1 MKRTVF
7 GAMLMVFGALM
18 FVTATTL
25 FAVSA
30 QGNDEYAASSAAVTE
45 TAKTESKVYAGNYY
59 LNGDTEKD
67 LIRMLD
73 NQFMQVELDFIYL
86 ETKNTL
92 KEEYYEKYYVSF
104 NKIKKENYDGFIV
117 TGAPLEHLN
126 YADIFYIEEL
136 KEFLKYTKNH
146 VKSTLCIL
154 SIRQDTFIYNFFSEQ
169 LMEKS

>member
-67 LIRMLD
+67 LI
-73 NQFMQVELDFIYL
+73 
-86 ETKNTL
+86 TL
-92 KEEYYEKYYVSF
+92 TENEIIFSDGTAEKYVFTVWKDMPETDEASGYINYVD
-104 NKIKKENYDGFIV
+104 YC
-117 TGAPLEHLN
+117 
-126 YADIFYIEEL
+126 
-136 KEFLKYTKNH
+136 FLKIGN
-146 VKSTLCIL
+146 
-154 SIRQDTFIYNFFSEQ
+154 
-169 LMEKS
+169 EKISYDPAAKEIIFDNVVYGMVN

>member
-67 LIRMLD
+67 LI
-73 NQFMQVELDFIYL
+73 
-86 ETKNTL
+86 TL
-92 KEEYYEKYYVSF
+92 TENEIIFSDGTAEKYAFTVWKDMPETDEASGYINYVD
-104 NKIKKENYDGFIV
+104 YC
-117 TGAPLEHLN
+117 
-126 YADIFYIEEL
+126 
-136 KEFLKYTKNH
+136 FLKIGN
-146 VKSTLCIL
+146 
-154 SIRQDTFIYNFFSEQ
+154 
-169 LMEKS
+169 EKISYDPAAKEIIFDNVVYGMV

>member
-45 TAKTESKVYAGNYY
+45 TGKTESKVYAGNYY

-67 LIRMLD
+67 LI
-73 NQFMQVELDFIYL
+73 
-86 ETKNTL
+86 TL
-92 KEEYYEKYYVSF
+92 TENEIIFSDGTSEKYAFTVWKDMPETDEASGYINYVD
-104 NKIKKENYDGFIV
+104 YC
-117 TGAPLEHLN
+117 
-126 YADIFYIEEL
+126 
-136 KEFLKYTKNH
+136 FLKIGN
-146 VKSTLCIL
+146 
-154 SIRQDTFIYNFFSEQ
+154 
-169 LMEKS
+169 EKISYDPAAKEIIFDNVVYGMVN

>member
-67 LIRMLD
+67 LI
-73 NQFMQVELDFIYL
+73 
-86 ETKNTL
+86 TL
-92 KEEYYEKYYVSF
+92 TENEIIFSDGTAEKYVFTVWKDMPETDEASGYINYVD
-104 NKIKKENYDGFIV
+104 YC
-117 TGAPLEHLN
+117 
-126 YADIFYIEEL
+126 
-136 KEFLKYTKNH
+136 FLKIGN
-146 VKSTLCIL
+146 
-154 SIRQDTFIYNFFSEQ
+154 
-169 LMEKS
+169 EKISSDPAAKEIIFDNVVYGMVN

>member
-67 LIRMLD
+67 LI
-73 NQFMQVELDFIYL
+73 
-86 ETKNTL
+86 TL
-92 KEEYYEKYYVSF
+92 TENEIIFSDGTAEKYAFTVWKDMPETDEASGYINYVD
-104 NKIKKENYDGFIV
+104 YC
-117 TGAPLEHLN
+117 
-126 YADIFYIEEL
+126 
-136 KEFLKYTKNH
+136 FLKIGN
-146 VKSTLCIL
+146 
-154 SIRQDTFIYNFFSEQ
+154 
-169 LMEKS
+169 EKISYDPAAKEIIFDNVVYGMVN

>member
-67 LIRMLD
+67 LITPTENEIIFSD
-73 NQFMQVELDFIYL
+73 G
-86 ETKNTL
+86 TA
-92 KEEYYEKYYVSF
+92 EKYAFTVWKDMPETDEASGYINYVD
-104 NKIKKENYDGFIV
+104 YC
-117 TGAPLEHLN
+117 
-126 YADIFYIEEL
+126 
-136 KEFLKYTKNH
+136 FLKIGN
-146 VKSTLCIL
+146 
-154 SIRQDTFIYNFFSEQ
+154 
-169 LMEKS
+169 EKISYDPAAKEIIFDNVVYGMVN

>member
-30 QGNDEYAASSAAVTE
+30 QGNDEYAASSAVVTE

-67 LIRMLD
+67 LI
-73 NQFMQVELDFIYL
+73 
-86 ETKNTL
+86 TL
-92 KEEYYEKYYVSF
+92 TENEIIFSDGTAEKYAFTVWKDMPETDEASGYINYVD
-104 NKIKKENYDGFIV
+104 YC
-117 TGAPLEHLN
+117 
-126 YADIFYIEEL
+126 
-136 KEFLKYTKNH
+136 FLKIGNEKISYDPAAKEIIFDNVVYGM
-146 VKSTLCIL
+146 VK
-154 SIRQDTFIYNFFSEQ
+154 
-169 LMEKS
+169 

>member
-18 FVTATTL
+18 LVTATTL

-67 LIRMLD
+67 LI
-73 NQFMQVELDFIYL
+73 
-86 ETKNTL
+86 TL
-92 KEEYYEKYYVSF
+92 TENEIIFSDGTAEKYAFTVWKDMPETDEASGYINYVD
-104 NKIKKENYDGFIV
+104 YC
-117 TGAPLEHLN
+117 
-126 YADIFYIEEL
+126 
-136 KEFLKYTKNH
+136 FLKIGN
-146 VKSTLCIL
+146 
-154 SIRQDTFIYNFFSEQ
+154 
-169 LMEKS
+169 EKISYDPAAKEIIFDNVVYGMVN

>member
-30 QGNDEYAASSAAVTE
+30 QGNDEYAASSAVVTE

-67 LIRMLD
+67 LI
-73 NQFMQVELDFIYL
+73 
-86 ETKNTL
+86 TL
-92 KEEYYEKYYVSF
+92 TENEIIFSDGTAEKYAFTVWKDMPETDEASGYINYVD
-104 NKIKKENYDGFIV
+104 YC
-117 TGAPLEHLN
+117 
-126 YADIFYIEEL
+126 
-136 KEFLKYTKNH
+136 FLKIGN
-146 VKSTLCIL
+146 
-154 SIRQDTFIYNFFSEQ
+154 
-169 LMEKS
+169 EKISYDPAAKEIIFDNVVYGMVN

>member
-18 FVTATTL
+18 FVAATTL

-67 LIRMLD
+67 LI
-73 NQFMQVELDFIYL
+73 
-86 ETKNTL
+86 TL
-92 KEEYYEKYYVSF
+92 TENEIIFSDGTSEKYAFTVWKDMPETDEASGYINYVD
-104 NKIKKENYDGFIV
+104 YC
-117 TGAPLEHLN
+117 
-126 YADIFYIEEL
+126 
-136 KEFLKYTKNH
+136 FLKIGN
-146 VKSTLCIL
+146 
-154 SIRQDTFIYNFFSEQ
+154 
-169 LMEKS
+169 EKISYDPAAKEIIFDNVVYGMVN

>member
-30 QGNDEYAASSAAVTE
+30 QGNDEYAASSAVVTE

-67 LIRMLD
+67 LI
-73 NQFMQVELDFIYL
+73 
-86 ETKNTL
+86 TL
-92 KEEYYEKYYVSF
+92 TENEIIFSDDTAEKYAFTVWKDMPETDEASGYINYVD
-104 NKIKKENYDGFIV
+104 YC
-117 TGAPLEHLN
+117 
-126 YADIFYIEEL
+126 
-136 KEFLKYTKNH
+136 FLKIGN
-146 VKSTLCIL
+146 
-154 SIRQDTFIYNFFSEQ
+154 
-169 LMEKS
+169 EKISYDPAAKEIIFDNVVYGMVN